1 MQLYIK
7 HLFLERL
14 NKQNLDKVVQLIE
27 KLPWH
32 EEEEFIMKIILLLIT
47 NQAKFNEMDTIAILL
62 ASLKENHKPF
72 VVRVMDLIFEEIT
85 RLGER
90 NDFKEA

>member
-14 NKQNLDKVVQLIE
+14 NKQNLDKVAQLIE